1 MPFSRIFF
9 EIAIRQNHLKR
20 PREIYLLSTY
30 CPMIETVHLFPE
42 LDEKL
47 ISLLKS
53 LSPDDWNKPTVARL
67 WSVKDVAAH
76 LLDGNIRVLS
86 MTRDQHMS
94 APDRDISSYQD
105 LVAYL
110 NQLNADWVKA
120 ARRISPA
127 VLTELLE
134 TTGKQYS
141 QIMAGQDLH
150 IDAPFSVAWAGESI
164 SKNWFHIA
172 REYTEKWHHQ
182 QQIRDAVCIDAVCKT
197 GIMTERLFF
206 PMIETFLMGL
216 PHTYRHTDAP
226 EGTSIR
232 IDIALVE
239 TLERHIVKRL
249 DGWKM
254 EKQPGPA
261 PEAAV
266 SMDADTAWKLFT
278 KAIKPEEALQK
289 IYITGNKDLAAVS
302 LNLVAVMA

>member
-1 MPFSRIFF
+1 
-9 EIAIRQNHLKR
+9 
-20 PREIYLLSTY
+20 
-30 CPMIETVHLFPE
+30 
-42 LDEKL
+42 
-47 ISLLKS
+47 
-53 LSPDDWNKPTVARL
+53 L

-86 MTRDQHMS
+86 MIRDQHMS

-110 NQLNADWVKA
+110 NQLNADWLKA

-182 QQIRDAVCIDAVCKT
+182 QQIRDAVCIDAVCIDAVCIDAVGLDAVGGDVISKT

-239 TLERHIVKRL
+239 TFERHIVKRL

-289 IYITGNKDLAAVS
+289 IYITGNKDLAAIS

>member
-1 MPFSRIFF
+1 
-9 EIAIRQNHLKR
+9 
-20 PREIYLLSTY
+20 
-30 CPMIETVHLFPE
+30 MIETVHLFPE

-86 MTRDQHMS
+86 MIRDQHMS
-94 APDRDISSYQD
+94 APDRDINSYQD

-141 QIMAGQDLH
+141 QIMASQDLH
-150 IDAPFSVAWAGESI
+150 TDAIFSVAWAGEST

-182 QQIRDAVCIDAVCKT
+182 QQIRDAVGGDPLAKT

-232 IDIALVE
+232 IDIALGE
-239 TLERHIVKRL
+239 TLERHMVKRL

-278 KAIKPEEALQK
+278 KAIKPEEASQK
-289 IYITGNKDLAAVS
+289 IYITGNKDLAAIS

>member
-1 MPFSRIFF
+1 M
-9 EIAIRQNHLKR
+9 
-20 PREIYLLSTY
+20 
-30 CPMIETVHLFPE
+30 V
-42 LDEKL
+42 
-47 ISLLKS
+47 
-53 LSPDDWNKPTVARL
+53 
-67 WSVKDVAAH
+67 
-76 LLDGNIRVLS
+76 
-86 MTRDQHMS
+86 RDQHNVP
-94 APDRDISSYQD
+94 PDRDIDSYQD

-120 ARRISPA
+120 ARRMSPA

-150 IDAPFSVAWAGESI
+150 TDAPFSVAWAGEST

-182 QQIRDAVCIDAVCKT
+182 QQIRDAVCIDAVCIDAVCIDAVGIDAVGGDAVSKT

-216 PHTYRHTDAP
+216 PHTYRYTDAP
-226 EGTSIR
+226 EGTSIC
-232 IDIALVE
+232 INITLAE
-239 TLERHIVKRL
+239 TLERHLVKRL
-249 DGWKM
+249 DGWKI
-254 EKQPGPA
+254 EKQSA
-261 PEAAV
+261 STSQATI

-289 IYITGNKDLAAVS
+289 IYITGNKELASIS

>member
-1 MPFSRIFF
+1 
-9 EIAIRQNHLKR
+9 
-20 PREIYLLSTY
+20 
-30 CPMIETVHLFPE
+30 MIETVHLFPE
-42 LDEKL
+42 LDAKL

-86 MTRDQHMS
+86 MIRDHHNIP
-94 APDRDISSYQD
+94 PDRDINSYQD

-120 ARRISPA
+120 ARRMSPA
-127 VLTELLE
+127 VITKLLE

-141 QIMAGQDLH
+141 QIMASQELH
-150 IDAPFSVAWAGESI
+150 TEAIFSVAWAGEST

-182 QQIRDAVCIDAVCKT
+182 QQIRDAVGGDAVGGDPVVKT
-197 GIMTERLFF
+197 GIMTGRLFF

-216 PHTYRHTDAP
+216 PHTYRYTDSP

-232 IDIALVE
+232 INITLDE
-239 TLERHIVKRL
+239 TLERYLVKRL
-249 DGWKM
+249 DGWKV
-254 EKQPGPA
+254 EKEPGPA

-266 SMDADTAWKLFT
+266 TMDADTAWKLFT

-289 IYITGNKDLAAVS
+289 IYITGNKELAAVS